1 LKRRLL
7 VFTLIAFL
15 LLGAAPSN
23 GILLKRLTVVNKSE
37 RDLELELTGSC
48 EDNWYYL
55 HVPAGSRDFPST
67 TVFTIIPDVYSM
79 TAHYIELWDPVYG
92 YTCSDTNSH
101 SVDATHNVRIVILDC
116 NLRPP
121 NGGEPSMIK
130 LGGSGGG
137 RRRGR

>member
-1 LKRRLL
+1 LKRKLL
-7 VFTLIAFL
+7 ALTLLAIL
-15 LLGAAPSN
+15 LLGAAPPK
-23 GILLKRLTVVNKSE
+23 GLLLKRLTVVNKSE

-48 EDNWYYL
+48 DDNWYYL
-55 HVPAGSRDFPST
+55 HVPAGSRDFPSM
-67 TVFTIIPDVYSM
+67 TVFTITPDVYSM

-92 YTCSDTNSH
+92 YTCGDTSTR
-101 SVDATHNVRIVILDC
+101 SVDVTRNVRVVILDC

-137 RRRGR
+137 RRRR

>member
-7 VFTLIAFL
+7 VLALFATL
-15 LLGAAPSN
+15 LLGAVPSK
-23 GILLKRLTVVNKSE
+23 GILLKRLTVINKSE

-55 HVPAGSRDFPST
+55 HVPGGSRDFPSS
-67 TVFTIIPDVYSM
+67 TVFTITPDVYSM

-92 YTCSDTNSH
+92 YTCGDTS
-101 SVDATHNVRIVILDC
+101 SRSIDVTRNVRLVILDC
-116 NLRPP
+116 NLTPP

-130 LGGSGGG
+130 LGGSGG
-137 RRRGR
+137 RRRR